1 MSRLYN
7 EYYFYNCQ
15 YMKRLFVILAVV
27 LLGQTVVFAQKSVSK
42 DQVSKNYVADFDK
55 NYPEAKNV
63 KWFMVDSLN
72 FNVTFTND
80 DVKQMVCYSNR
91 GTEKRWYV
99 EGEYTPKA
107 IKDTISKN
115 YSGFKVAEVYII
127 ELRGKM
133 SYQARIYKRGG
144 LFGKKQK
151 EPKLLNFETN
161 GKFIDA
167 INL

>member
-1 MSRLYN
+1 
-7 EYYFYNCQ
+7 
-15 YMKRLFVILAVV
+15 MKRLFVILAVV
-27 LLGQTVVFAQKSVSK
+27 VLGQTAVLAQKSVNK

-63 KWFMVDSLN
+63 NWVMVDSLN

-99 EGEYTPKA
+99 EEKYTPQA
-107 IKDTISKN
+107 IKDTLSKN
-115 YSGFKVAEVYII
+115 YADFKVAEVYIL

-133 SYQARIYKRGG
+133 SYQVRIYKKAGW
-144 LFGKKQK
+144 FGKKQK

-161 GKFIDA
+161 GKFIDV